1 MNQYDD
7 YDNDVDD
14 DDDNYVDDVGDDVGD
29 DDDHW
34 GTKLDIC
41 GREVEVAAGRSE
53 FMGSRSPRNANL
65 PQISYL
71 ENI

>member
-14 DDDNYVDDVGDDVGD
+14 DDDNYVDDDVGD

-34 GTKLDIC
+34 RTKLDIC